1 MRNINYREEK
11 EESKVKGITN
21 VFTSASLA
29 IRYGLFIYFGLAN
42 NKTVNTATELKPGSS
57 ITPGQNLKERGR
69 EREGG
74 KE

>member
-11 EESKVKGITN
+11 EKSKSEGNYK

-57 ITPGQNLKERGR
+57 ITPGQNLKEREGGR
-69 EREGG
+69 ER